1 MKKMK
6 EKFSKIDY
14 SDLKAEGI
22 DTGDLESLN
31 EGYVIREN
39 DRLKRGYPNQI
50 TFSFDGYISRKIVR
64 LIQACLDY
72 TMEEIEANRKTYTIT
87 TINEENKPE
96 QKERS
101 MKESLLFIQ
110 KAFKEYANL
119 DLVTDVETEGK
130 ISDCVRYCIRDLG
143 QLIPD
148 LHFNCPFK
156 AVLKKQNG
164 NIIAC
169 NEPIYQTS
177 KTAEGILLDPL
188 SKRQKRF
195 VENYGIHPM
204 TLPILNKYLIAKL
217 LEGMRLTVEASSSIV
232 DYTEDMVFDLD
243 TGKRTEK
250 PFLER
255 VGQVDECLVE
265 YLKTGDE
272 SKVIEGMQYYQEIF
286 CGLWW

>member
-1 MKKMK
+1 MK

-22 DTGDLESLN
+22 DTNDLESLN

-39 DRLKRGYPNQI
+39 DRLKRGYPDQV
-50 TFSFDGYISRKIVR
+50 TFSFDGYISRKIIR

-72 TMEEIEANRKTYTIT
+72 AMEEIEANTKTYTLTI
-87 TINEENKPE
+87 INEDNTKE
-96 QKERS
+96 QKDLY
-101 MKESLLFIQ
+101 MKDALLSIQ

-119 DLVTDVETEGK
+119 DLVEDIKTEGR
-130 ISDCVRYCIRDLG
+130 ISDSVRYCIRDLG

-156 AVLKKQNG
+156 AVLKKHKE

-169 NEPIYQTS
+169 NEPIYNTS
-177 KTAEGILLDPL
+177 KTTEGILLDPL

-204 TLPILNKYLIAKL
+204 TLPILNKYLVAKL
-217 LEGMRLTVEASSSIV
+217 LEGMRLTVEASLCIV
-232 DYTEDMVFDLD
+232 DYTESMVYDLD
-243 TGKRTEK
+243 TGESTEK

-255 VGQVDECLVE
+255 VSQVDECLVE
-265 YLKTGDE
+265 YLKTGDVN
-272 SKVIEGMQYYQEIF
+272 KVVEGMQYYQEIF